1 MSVDFFTTE
10 LQTEPS
16 SPVGSSSPDRL
27 VPVTYQTSREPPS
40 YVLEAAKM
48 PPSFSIRLERGDG
61 YVIVTDRPTGIFGQ
75 GEDVLAAVQDFQAAV
90 SEHLDVLERQS
101 ALSEELT
108 WQLEYLRARVR
119 RETHWP

>member
-10 LQTEPS
+10 PQTEPS
-16 SPVGSSSPDRL
+16 SPVGSSSHHL
-27 VPVTYQTSREPPS
+27 VPVTYLTSREPPS
-40 YVLEAAKM
+40 YTLDAGKM
-48 PPSFSIRLERGDG
+48 PPSFSIRFERGDG
-61 YVIVTDRPTGIFGQ
+61 YWVVTDRPTGIFGQ

-90 SEHLDVLERQS
+90 SEHLDVLERQA
-101 ALSEELT
+101 ALSEELA